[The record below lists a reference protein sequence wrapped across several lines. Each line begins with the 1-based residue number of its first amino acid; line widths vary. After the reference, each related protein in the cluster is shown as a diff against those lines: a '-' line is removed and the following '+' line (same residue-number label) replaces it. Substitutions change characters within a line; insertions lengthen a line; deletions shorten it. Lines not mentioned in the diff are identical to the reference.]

1 LPGYTK
7 IARNITIFL
16 AFFLTKSLNTGKNL
30 SGIKASVQ
38 KRQSVNRPRFF
49 CAVSRKILID
59 ETQDRFGGNFFGF
72 IK

>member
-1 LPGYTK
+1 MK
-7 IARNITIFL
+7 IARNITIFR
-16 AFFLTKSLNTGKNL
+16 AFFLTKLLNTGKNL
-30 SGIKASVQ
+30 IGIKVAVQ
-38 KRQSVNRPRFF
+38 KTAVNEGPRFF